1 MRKIRKSLMEIE
13 EKDTKTV
20 CSEMVRPFFIAL
32 KTKNPPK
39 KWKEA
44 GAFAPARMK
53 KKNIKLR
60 KTWCFLQLIIY
71 ETNVIKV

>member
-32 KTKNPPK
+32 KKSPK
-39 KWKEA
+39 MEGGRCFRTGAYEKE
-44 GAFAPARMK
+44 K
-53 KKNIKLR
+53 
-60 KTWCFLQLIIY
+60 Y
-71 ETNVIKV
+71 

>member
-1 MRKIRKSLMEIE
+1 MEIE

-32 KTKNPPK
+32 KKNPP

>member
-1 MRKIRKSLMEIE
+1 MATAIILH
-13 EKDTKTV
+13 
-20 CSEMVRPFFIAL
+20 
-32 KTKNPPK
+32 

-60 KTWCFLQLIIY
+60 KTWCFLQ
-71 ETNVIKV
+71 